1 MSKFVA
7 STNPNSIILIDRKA
21 VRLSAKR
28 DALGT
33 LENYTFNGINFGD
46 FPLLKG
52 LPDEVKI
59 TLEISTDN
67 EFERVDLG
75 TKAAPIRKFDEP
87 LNFTTNRSKPKWYLF
102 VTENKNILARIENLI
117 PDIPDD
123 TETNGII
130 HVEPE
135 DLGEILWRVDKDPAR
150 PILQVNNCDKL
161 NMINRI
167 NEPIFRGLMFMSVLE
182 QFLEV
187 YVENPNAQSPGDWQ
201 ENWASFFADKGMEDL
216 PEGSDDDMKRE
227 WIEATLKLMSDMY
240 KLKAKVLDSD
250 IKL

>member
-1 MSKFVA
+1 MSKFIA

-21 VRLSAKR
+21 VRLSATR
-28 DALGT
+28 DALGA
-33 LENYTFNGINFGD
+33 LKSYTFNGINFAD
-46 FPLLKG
+46 FPLLKN

-75 TKAAPIRKFDEP
+75 TKATPERKSDEP
-87 LNFTTNRSKPKWYLF
+87 LNFTTNRSKIKWFLF
-102 VTENKNILARIENLI
+102 LTKNKNILARIENLL
-117 PDIPDD
+117 PDIPDETD
-123 TETNGII
+123 TNGLL

-150 PILQVNNCDKL
+150 PIIQINNCDKL

-167 NEPIFRGLMFMSVLE
+167 NEPIFRGLFFMSAVE

-201 ENWASFFADKGMEDL
+201 ENWASYFVEKGMEDL
-216 PEGSDDDMKRE
+216 PEESDDEMKRE
-227 WIEATLKLMSDMY
+227 WIKNTLKLMSDMF
-240 KLKAKVLDSD
+240 KLKTKILESE
-250 IKL
+250 IRR